1 MNEIAMPIDTPASRP
16 RVRRRRFVIDRRRQ
30 LRAAALTSLLAVV
43 LLIVVNT
50 AFSIL
55 RTSQSEVLA
64 TAAPQLRAAL
74 EAQDARLGMLLI
86 VVSVIVVT
94 GVFVIT
100 IAETHRTAGA
110 IFALKQRLDRV
121 RDGDYRVTL
130 KLRSRDTLLDLRD
143 PFNEMVASLR
153 DSTLTDARRL
163 DRLADAASENPDLA
177 AELRTFAEEKRTI
190 AG

>member
-1 MNEIAMPIDTPASRP
+1 MNEIALPIETTAP
-16 RVRRRRFVIDRRRQ
+16 RRWMRRRRYVIDRRRQ
-30 LRAAALTSLLAVV
+30 FRAATLTSGLAIL

-55 RTSQSEVLA
+55 RTSQSEVLSV
-64 TAAPQLRAAL
+64 AAPQLRTAL
-74 EAQDARLGMLLI
+74 EEQDARLGMLLI
-86 VVSVIVVT
+86 VVSAIVVT

-110 IFALKQRLDRV
+110 AFALKQRLNRV

-130 KLRSRDTLLDLRD
+130 KLRPRDTLLDLRD
-143 PFNEMVASLR
+143 PFNEMVGSLR
-153 DSTLTDARRL
+153 ETALADADRL
-163 DRLADAASENPDLA
+163 DRLADAAREDSDLA
-177 AELRTFAEEKRTI
+177 AELRAFAEEKRAN